1 VDFSILPW
9 ESISASVNQYFQ
21 TSYLTVPPFSPEVSL
36 QQRMKITLLLE
47 DTPMESLKLISFQN
61 NLGNCLMTAKN
72 YRPLFGS
79 YAMFG
84 NKNHCTNT

>member
-1 VDFSILPW
+1 
-9 ESISASVNQYFQ
+9 
-21 TSYLTVPPFSPEVSL
+21 
-36 QQRMKITLLLE
+36 MKITLLLE
-47 DTPMESLKLISFQN
+47 DTPMESLKLISIQN

-84 NKNHCTNT
+84 NKNQCTNTYSLAMLTSILKMYIHHNI

>member
-1 VDFSILPW
+1 
-9 ESISASVNQYFQ
+9 
-21 TSYLTVPPFSPEVSL
+21 
-36 QQRMKITLLLE
+36 MKITLLLE
-47 DTPMESLKLISFQN
+47 DTPMESLKLISVQN

-84 NKNHCTNT
+84 NKNQCTNTYSLAMLTSILKRYIHHNI